1 MAKTY
6 LSTADFLNGI
16 TLEPVD
22 VEVKGLGTVQVRGLT
37 AMEMARITDRA
48 KGDSAEVMVLAAYY
62 GLVQPR
68 LTEDDLPAL
77 RGAAALRF
85 APIMQRIMELSG
97 QGDAEKTEGEV
108 GGGS

>member
-6 LSTADFLNGI
+6 LTSADFLAGI

-22 VEVKGLGTVQVRGLT
+22 VEVKALGTVQVRGLT
-37 AMEMARITDRA
+37 AMEMARISERA
-48 KGDSAEVMVLAAYY
+48 NGDNAEVMVLAAFY
-62 GLVQPR
+62 GMVQPK
-68 LTEDDLPAL
+68 LSEDDLPLL
-77 RGAAALRF
+77 RGAAALKF

-97 QGDAEKTEGEV
+97 QGDAERTAGEV